1 MQDDSPSA
9 EIEIVYCHVSDE
21 EVDDDESE
29 VIQPE
34 EPKVETKPKDG

>member
-1 MQDDSPSA
+1 MQDSPSA
-9 EIEIVYCHVSDE
+9 EIEIVYCHVSDDE